1 MRRLR
6 FAMALASLAVMS
18 GCTKE
23 VPSEEMASENEP
35 AATSPPKIY
44 QVDSVAINRPG
55 KPGPLTICVEAT
67 AQTPGY
73 TNVRLEPATTAT
85 PPDGI
90 YDLNLVGD
98 APTESVIQVLTP
110 ITVRHSWL
118 DFPADLKAV
127 RIVAASNASIA
138 RLGEEAKGC
147 LPDAALQPEGSSQ
160 TLIGGT
166 WLAEDIRGGGVID
179 NAQST
184 ISFAPEGSATG
195 SGACNRFRGPAKV
208 EGTTVTIGPLA
219 ATRMACAPALMD
231 QEQKFLAALE
241 AARSFRLEGTLLKLL
256 DEGGSEIMRLTR
268 LP

>member
-1 MRRLR
+1 MRRLL
-6 FAMALASLAVMS
+6 FAMALASLVVVS
-18 GCTKE
+18 GCT

-98 APTESVIQVLTP
+98 APTESVLQVLTP

-147 LPDAALQPEGSSQ
+147 SADADRQPEGSSQ

-208 EGTTVTIGPLA
+208 EGTHGYDRPTGRYPHGLRPGPHGSGA
-219 ATRMACAPALMD
+219 EVPCR
-231 QEQKFLAALE
+231 
-241 AARSFRLEGTLLKLL
+241 ARGREVVST
-256 DEGGSEIMRLTR
+256 
-268 LP
+268 